1 MASLIPASGRND
13 MSMTDPTMSVRRPS
27 LIGSFISFIRFM
39 HLDGASLTALLVL
52 VGMALFAII
61 VPLLTGDANAMSD
74 LSFAPPTLDHLMGT
88 DDLGRDVFSRF
99 ANGARTSLAVGVL
112 AAITSCLIGI
122 SLGAVAGYSG
132 GIVDTL
138 LMRVSELFQVIPRF
152 FLALLVIA
160 LFGANFLFIVLTI
173 GLLGWPEVAR
183 ITRAEFLT
191 LREREYVMA
200 ARAVGLGK
208 TSIIFR
214 EILPNALPPLI
225 VAMTMQVSSAILLE
239 AGLSFLGLGDPANPS
254 WGLMLNEAQQFLT
267 RAWWTAVFPGVGILI
282 TVAALNV
289 FGDHLTDVL
298 NPRLRGRM

>member
-1 MASLIPASGRND
+1 
-13 MSMTDPTMSVRRPS
+13 MSTTDPITSAPGHPFLGGIVSLVRFLR
-27 LIGSFISFIRFM
+27 
-39 HLDGASLTALLVL
+39 LDGASAAALLAL
-52 VGMALFAII
+52 VAIAFFATL
-61 VPLLTGDANAMSD
+61 VPIFAGDPNAMTD
-74 LSFAPPTLDHLMGT
+74 LSFSPPSLANLMGT

-112 AAITSCLIGI
+112 AAVTSCVIGI
-122 SLGAVAGYSG
+122 TLGAVAGYSG
-132 GIVDTL
+132 GLVDTF

-160 LFGANFLFIVLTI
+160 LFGSNFLFIVLTI

-191 LREREYVMA
+191 FREREYVMA

-208 TSIIFR
+208 ASIIFR

-225 VAMTMQVSSAILLE
+225 VAMTMQISSAILLE

-267 RAWWTAVFPGVGILI
+267 RAWWMAVFPGVGILV

>member
-1 MASLIPASGRND
+1 MSISNNIPAS
-13 MSMTDPTMSVRRPS
+13 RRPS
-27 LIGSFISFIRFM
+27 LSGTWLAAAADKLR
-39 HLDGASLTALLVL
+39 LDLSSGAALAVL
-52 VGMALFAII
+52 VVMGLFAVL
-61 VPLLTGDANAMSD
+61 VPPFLGNVNAMGSE
-74 LSFAPPTLDHLMGT
+74 SFAPPSWQYLMGT

-99 ANGARTSLAVGVL
+99 AYGARTSLAVGVL
-112 AAITSCLIGI
+112 AAFTSCVIGI
-122 SLGAVAGYSG
+122 TLGAVAGYSQG
-132 GIVDTL
+132 VVDIV

-160 LFGANFLFIVLTI
+160 LFGSNIMFIILTI

-200 ARAVGLGK
+200 SRAVGQ
-208 TSIIFR
+208 TNRSIIFG
-214 EILPNALPPLI
+214 EILPNAMPPLI

-239 AGLSFLGLGDPANPS
+239 AGLSFLGLGDPSNPS

-267 RAWWTAVFPGVGILI
+267 RAWWMAVFPGLGILVV
-282 TVAALNV
+282 VAALNV

-298 NPRLRGRM
+298 NPRLRGGR

>member
-1 MASLIPASGRND
+1 MSLSNQTQSFTPPSAVMRLIVAMRLDG
-13 MSMTDPTMSVRRPS
+13 PS
-27 LIGSFISFIRFM
+27 LS
-39 HLDGASLTALLVL
+39 ALLLL
-52 VGMALFAII
+52 VGILLFAALA
-61 VPLLTGDANAMSD
+61 PLFSADANAMTD
-74 LSFAPPTLDHLMGT
+74 LSFAPPSLDHLMGT

-99 ANGARTSLAVGVL
+99 ANGARTSLAVGIL
-112 AAITSCLIGI
+112 AAFTSCFIGI
-122 SLGAVAGYSG
+122 GIGALAGYSG
-132 GIVDTL
+132 GIVDTA

-160 LFGANFLFIVLTI
+160 LFGSNFLFIVLTI

-183 ITRAEFLT
+183 ITRAEFLS

-200 ARAVGLGK
+200 AQAVGLGK
-208 TSIIFR
+208 TAIMFT

-239 AGLSFLGLGDPANPS
+239 AGLSFLGLGDPSNPS

-289 FGDHLTDVL
+289 FGDHLTDAL

>member
-1 MASLIPASGRND
+1 MSTNNPIISAPSHSFLGGILSL
-13 MSMTDPTMSVRRPS
+13 VRFLR
-27 LIGSFISFIRFM
+27 
-39 HLDGASLTALLVL
+39 LDGASASALLALIAMAMFAAL
-52 VGMALFAII
+52 VPLFA
-61 VPLLTGDANAMSD
+61 GDPNAMTD
-74 LSFAPPTLDHLMGT
+74 LSFSAPSLANLMGT

-99 ANGARTSLAVGVL
+99 ANGARTSLAVGIL
-112 AAITSCLIGI
+112 AAVTSCVIGI

-160 LFGANFLFIVLTI
+160 LFGSNFLFIVLTI

-208 TSIIFR
+208 VSIIFH

-225 VAMTMQVSSAILLE
+225 VAMTMQISSAILLE

-267 RAWWTAVFPGVGILI
+267 RAWWMAVFPGVGILI